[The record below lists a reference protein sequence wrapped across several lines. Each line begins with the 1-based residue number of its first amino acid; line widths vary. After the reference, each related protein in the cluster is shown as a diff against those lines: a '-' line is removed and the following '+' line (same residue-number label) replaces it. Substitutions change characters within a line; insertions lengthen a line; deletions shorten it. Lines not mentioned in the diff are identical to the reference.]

1 MNSDSNHD
9 KKIVQLMSVNNLGI
23 DLNRALAW
31 SEIEDFPTFIDATR
45 NRLAILAYCKLAG
58 LSVSDS
64 EIQQET
70 ESIRYDL
77 ALESTEQTLRWL
89 RNNRVSKENLA
100 EVANIR
106 ALRNKI
112 RQSCSQEELKD
123 FFSNNIDEFIF
134 ADVYLL
140 RLSDFQ
146 AAIQSADLCRAGKL
160 NFFDEAINQ
169 SKDAKTAVKGGYM
182 GRLAKSQLSEDL
194 SIAFF
199 SVDPGDIVGP
209 MEIDG
214 AFNVY
219 LVKNIIHSSFEDVRS
234 TVLDLWYDEKVQKLA
249 SDAVVLFGED

>member
-123 FFSNNIDEFIF
+123 FFSTAPT
-134 ADVYLL
+134 ADDFYEKSGLGPMVGVLVLL
-140 RLSDFQ
+140 ALM
-146 AAIQSADLCRAGKL
+146 
-160 NFFDEAINQ
+160 
-169 SKDAKTAVKGGYM
+169 DAK
-182 GRLAKSQLSEDL
+182 
-194 SIAFF
+194 
-199 SVDPGDIVGP
+199 
-209 MEIDG
+209 
-214 AFNVY
+214 
-219 LVKNIIHSSFEDVRS
+219 
-234 TVLDLWYDEKVQKLA
+234 
-249 SDAVVLFGED
+249 VVEAQR